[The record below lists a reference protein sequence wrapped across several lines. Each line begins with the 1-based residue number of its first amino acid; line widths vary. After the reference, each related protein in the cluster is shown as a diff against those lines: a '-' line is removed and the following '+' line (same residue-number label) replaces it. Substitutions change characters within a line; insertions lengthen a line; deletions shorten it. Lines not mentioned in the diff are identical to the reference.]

1 MNKNLP
7 VYDRV
12 LSPKQAAAIADVTRK
27 ELRRWER
34 EGKVSALKTATGAHR
49 RYLESEVM
57 AAAMRRKPYVATPWA
72 HRHRTVNTPGEFHE
86 KPDRIDGRRE
96 A

>member
-7 VYDRV
+7 IYDRV
-12 LSPKQAAAIADVTRK
+12 LSPKQAAALAFVTLK

-34 EGKVSALKTATGAHR
+34 EGKVRALKTATGAHR

-57 AAAMRRKPYVATPWA
+57 AAAGRRKTSVLEP
-72 HRHRTVNTPGEFHE
+72 RE
-86 KPDRIDGRRE
+86 DR